1 MLELTGLQDKAEL
14 VCSELAYGE
23 QRILE
28 MGIALSTDPDLLLLD
43 EPTAGLNTQESMA
56 LVKKMR
62 AMLSGQTII
71 LVEHDMGVVMELAD
85 RISVL
90 HYGEILAEGS
100 PEEIK
105 NNEEVKKVYLG
116 RFSSYVISMKE
127 VNCYYGK
134 SHVLNDTTL
143 EIREKELV
151 GLAGRNGVGK
161 TTTLKSIMGL
171 VPPRSGEIRFD
182 QDTLSR
188 LPAYQIPRRG
198 IAYVPQGRHLFPK
211 LTVME
216 NLRIPIV
223 QGQIDQETLE
233 EVFDYFPRLKERLK
247 QKAGTLSGGE
257 QQMLAVGRALII
269 RPRLI
274 LLDEPTEGLMPLL
287 VQAISQTVKAINA
300 KGTTILLV
308 EQNLKTLKDVC
319 HRIYIME
326 KGVRRL

>member
-1 MLELTGLQDKAEL
+1 ML
-14 VCSELAYGE
+14 
-23 QRILE
+23 
-28 MGIALSTDPDLLLLD
+28 
-43 EPTAGLNTQESMA
+43 
-56 LVKKMR
+56 
-62 AMLSGQTII
+62 
-71 LVEHDMGVVMELAD
+71 
-85 RISVL
+85 
-90 HYGEILAEGS
+90 
-100 PEEIK
+100 
-105 NNEEVKKVYLG
+105 
-116 RFSSYVISMKE
+116 FMKE

-134 SHVLNDTTL
+134 SHVLNDASL

-171 VPPRSGEIRFD
+171 VPPSSGEIRFN
-182 QDTLSR
+182 QETLSS
-188 LPAYQIPRRG
+188 LPPYQIPRRG

-216 NLRIPIV
+216 NLQIPIV
-223 QGQIDQETLE
+223 QGRFDQETLE
-233 EVFDYFPRLKERLK
+233 EIFAYFPRLKERLK

-269 RPRLI
+269 KPRLI

-287 VQAISQTVKAINA
+287 VQAISQTVKAINV

-308 EQNLKTLKDVC
+308 EQNLKTLKEIC

-326 KGVRRL
+326 KGSIVYQGTPAELEAVPEIQERYLSVKV